1 MKGSLRTLDDQIYLV
16 KKEFI
21 MRKKLSLI
29 AVLSMTL
36 FSLNV
41 YGQTSDCCCT
51 DCVCPPGPQGPV
63 GPQGNTGIQG
73 NTGPQGVAGLPG
85 AIGSQGPAGPQGVP
99 GPQGPC
105 CSNIVSHSMAN
116 VYSLLDQAMPSGAS
130 VMFQNTNAIVAAD
143 YDTTLMN
150 VTGAITF
157 LKTGI
162 YSIGFTVE
170 GQLTPPF
177 PSPTPAWSFSLYL
190 DGVPIPGACFSS
202 FTLFPDELTTTAAGT
217 VIVPVN
223 AGQVL
228 TLRSTSTLPVSI
240 TSSLAG
246 STIPV
251 TSASL
256 VIEQQN

>member
-1 MKGSLRTLDDQIYLV
+1 
-16 KKEFI
+16 

-51 DCVCPPGPQGPV
+51 DCICPPGPQGPV

-73 NTGPQGVAGLPG
+73 NTGPQGIAGVAGS
-85 AIGSQGPAGPQGVP
+85 IGPAGPAGPQGVA

-105 CSNIVSHSMAN
+105 CSNLGVSSVAN
-116 VYSLLDQAMPSGAS
+116 VYSLLDQAIPSGAS
-130 VMFQNTNAIVAAD
+130 VLFQNTNAIIAAD
-143 YDTTLMN
+143 YDTSLMGT
-150 VTGAITF
+150 TGAVTF
-157 LKTGI
+157 LKTGT
-162 YSIGFTVE
+162 YSISFTVQ

-177 PSPTPAWSFSLYL
+177 PAPVPAWSFSLYL
-190 DGVPIPGACFSS
+190 DGVPVSGGCFSS
-202 FTLFPDELTTTAAGT
+202 FTLFPDELVTTAAGT
-217 VIVPVN
+217 VVIPVN
-223 AGQVL
+223 TGQVL
-228 TLRSTSTLPVSI
+228 TLQSTSTLPVSI

-246 STIPV
+246 SIIPV

-256 VIEQQN
+256 VIEQQ

>member
-1 MKGSLRTLDDQIYLV
+1 
-16 KKEFI
+16 
-21 MRKKLSLI
+21 MRKKLSLV
-29 AVLSMTL
+29 AVLGMTL

-41 YGQTSDCCCT
+41 YGQSSSCCCT
-51 DCVCPPGPQGPV
+51 DCICPPGPQGAV

-73 NTGPQGVAGLPG
+73 NAGIQGVAGLSGLIGPQGATGPQGVAG
-85 AIGSQGPAGPQGVP
+85 
-99 GPQGPC
+99 PQGPC
-105 CSNIVSHSMAN
+105 CNNVVANSMAN
-116 VYSLLDQAMPSGAS
+116 VYSLLDQSMPSGAS
-130 VMFQNTNAIVAAD
+130 VLFQNTNAIVSAD
-143 YDTTLMN
+143 YDTSLMN

-157 LKTGI
+157 LKSAI

-177 PSPTPAWSFSLYL
+177 PAPTPAWSFSLYL
-190 DGVPIPGACFSS
+190 DGVPVSGACFSS

-217 VIVPVN
+217 VVVPVN

-240 TSSLAG
+240 LSNVPG
-246 STIPV
+246 SIIPV

-256 VIEQQN
+256 VIEQQ